1 MNHERTLEVKI
12 NRLPEDLKRE
22 VSDFIDFIIQKYQK
36 KDKTK
41 NRIEFNWEGGLEDL
55 KEQFTSVELQHQA
68 MKLR

>member
-41 NRIEFNWEGGLEDL
+41 NKIEFNWEGGLEDL